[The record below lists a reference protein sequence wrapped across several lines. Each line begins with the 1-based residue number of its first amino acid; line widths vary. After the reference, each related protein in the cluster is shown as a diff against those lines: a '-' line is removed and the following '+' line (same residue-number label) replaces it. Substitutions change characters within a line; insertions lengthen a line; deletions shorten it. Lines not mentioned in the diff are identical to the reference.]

1 MTVWRQAQRYEVPC
15 IAFINKL
22 DKPNSD
28 LEMTLK
34 SMKNKLGKEVILT
47 QIPLKD
53 QPLNGKWTLLT
64 SIQFGR
70 KIIFLPICFLYE
82 RARFPKSKIKPFYPR
97 CKCHSHTHF
106 QDDQTKNCKYFLK
119 RVRFRLK
126 LECVCN
132 KAFLLKNIKVLFF
145 TIIDILQKQIHISQ
159 NFFVFWLLPW
169 SLAAL
174 LRPAASPSISL
185 LAASILCL
193 NLLYSCWAR
202 AGNLLKIRENEF
214 WIEF

>member
-64 SIQFGR
+64 SIQIGR
-70 KIIFLPICFLYE
+70 KIIFLPICFIYE
-82 RARFPKSKIKPFYPR
+82 RARCPKSKIKRFYPR

-119 RVRFRLK
+119 RVHFRLK
-126 LECVCN
+126 LECVCVCN
-132 KAFLLKNIKVLFF
+132 KAFLLKNIKLLFF
-145 TIIDILQKQIHISQ
+145 TMYWYTSKTKTSVKIFLFSGCFPDLWQHFYVRQPHHPLA
-159 NFFVFWLLPW
+159 FLRLPYFV
-169 SLAAL
+169 
-174 LRPAASPSISL
+174 
-185 LAASILCL
+185 
-193 NLLYSCWAR
+193 
-202 AGNLLKIRENEF
+202 
-214 WIEF
+214 